1 MAARSVA
8 ELLPRPLAELELAD
22 VERMIAAVGEERE
35 SLFFERKAE
44 VSPAALAKSCSAF
57 ANTMGGLLLV
67 GIADE
72 CDELIGIEQRSSEA
86 QVWVK
91 DILRGHVLPLP
102 PFRARFIALSDE
114 RSLLLVLVEESSTT
128 PHLLTR
134 TGAIY
139 VRNPGASDPV
149 PISDQRRLL
158 DLLTRGERARERAEE
173 RARSLAAE
181 APLETTRTLE
191 RLLPMTLAV
200 APTGVADRFE
210 QDLLETENGEK
221 RLQQA
226 HGEHADHNQ
235 DYRHTFWEQ
244 HSVAVVRTKTNS
256 IPIFPEEIETLKVGR
271 DGALFFQH
279 AYGQAPERASDVVR
293 AQDEVMAWIR
303 DRLTSAQELLLDLG
317 AHGDLRIAFRL
328 SEGQQLRWGPRY
340 PDSLERPIQ
349 VEEWTTLDP
358 NDTDRDA
365 LLTRIDS
372 AIGRALGHG
381 RT

>member
-8 ELLPRPLAELELAD
+8 ELLPRPFADLERDD
-22 VERMIAAVGEERE
+22 VERMIANVGEERE

-44 VSPAALAKSCSAF
+44 VSDPAALAKSCSAF

-72 CDELIGIEQRSSEA
+72 CDELIGIDQSSSEA

-102 PFRARFIALSDE
+102 PFRARFIALSGE

-134 TGAIY
+134 AGAIY

-158 DLLTRGERARERAEE
+158 DLLARGEHARERAEE

-200 APTGVADRFE
+200 APTGVAEGFE
-210 QDLLETENGEK
+210 HDLLETENGEK

-226 HGEHADHNQ
+226 HDEHNDHNH
-235 DYRHTFWEQ
+235 DYRNTFWEQ
-244 HSVAVVRTKTNS
+244 HSVNN
-256 IPIFPEEIETLKVGR
+256 PILPRE
-271 DGALFFQH
+271 
-279 AYGQAPERASDVVR
+279 
-293 AQDEVMAWIR
+293 
-303 DRLTSAQELLLDLG
+303 DRN
-317 AHGDLRIAFRL
+317 
-328 SEGQQLRWGPRY
+328 
-340 PDSLERPIQ
+340 
-349 VEEWTTLDP
+349 VE
-358 NDTDRDA
+358 
-365 LLTRIDS
+365 
-372 AIGRALGHG
+372 GRARRSSVLPACV
-381 RT
+381 RSSTRAR

>member
-8 ELLPRPLAELELAD
+8 ELLLHPFADLELDD

-44 VSPAALAKSCSAF
+44 VSSAALAKSCSAF

-67 GIADE
+67 GIADQ
-72 CDELIGIEQRSSEA
+72 CDELIGIEQCPSEA

-134 TGAIY
+134 AGAIY
-139 VRNPGASDPV
+139 IRNPGASDPV

-158 DLLTRGERARERAEE
+158 DLLARGEHARERAEE
-173 RARSLAAE
+173 RVRSLAAE
-181 APLETTRTLE
+181 APLETTHALE

-200 APTGVADRFE
+200 APIGVADWFE
-210 QDLLETENGEK
+210 RDLLEDKAGEE
-221 RLQQA
+221 RLRQA
-226 HGEHADHNQ
+226 HGEHNDHNQ
-235 DYRHTFWEQ
+235 DYRHTTFWEQ
-244 HSVAVVRTKTNS
+244 HSVAVVRTR
-256 IPIFPEEIETLKVGR
+256 IDPFPPAYKEIETLKVCR

-279 AYGQAPERASDVVR
+279 APPAPGSTRA
-293 AQDEVMAWIR
+293 
-303 DRLTSAQELLLDLG
+303 G
-317 AHGDLRIAFRL
+317 ARNEHGHA
-328 SEGQQLRWGPRY
+328 G
-340 PDSLERPIQ
+340 
-349 VEEWTTLDP
+349 
-358 NDTDRDA
+358 
-365 LLTRIDS
+365 
-372 AIGRALGHG
+372 
-381 RT
+381 